1 MATLPYRPRLA
12 DMPIREALSHHPALM
27 IDGPREIMTE
37 VCPTCAGVGVIPS
50 DETHAITVE
59 RHLRQS
65 LRGKAADAVTV
76 LVNPRI
82 ADVLSSED
90 GERLADL
97 EAEVGVKITLQREP
111 SMSLHD
117 SKVQGG
123 GDAGKGNNSGGGG
136 TSTPAAKEGDAD
148 SDAKPSRGASAR
160 RRVSSRTSS

>member
-1 MATLPYRPRLA
+1 MTRQN
-12 DMPIREALSHHPALM
+12 IS
-27 IDGPREIMTE
+27 DGPREIMTE

-59 RHLRQS
+59 RHLRQT
-65 LRGKAADAVTV
+65 LTGRAADTVTV

-82 ADVLSSED
+82 ADVLSGED

-97 EAEVGVKITLQREP
+97 EAEVGLKITLQREP

-123 GDAGKGNNSGGGG
+123 GGGADA
-136 TSTPAAKEGDAD
+136 PAAKAPAAEPKA
-148 SDAKPSRGASAR
+148 SRGASAR